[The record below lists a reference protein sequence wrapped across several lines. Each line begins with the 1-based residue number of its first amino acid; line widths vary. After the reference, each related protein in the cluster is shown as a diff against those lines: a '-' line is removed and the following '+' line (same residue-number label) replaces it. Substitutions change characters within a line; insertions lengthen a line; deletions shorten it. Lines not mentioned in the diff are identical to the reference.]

1 MAYNFLKNS
10 FLHIWPSLFII
21 SVTLISVRIAYNL
34 KNHDR
39 TKFHEDFWHLISI
52 IYMIMLYELVTR
64 ADVNYISG
72 VNIVPFTEILRYSF
86 HSKLFYF
93 NVLGNIALFI
103 PFGYIIASYIKPKKV
118 WTNFF
123 VGIIV
128 SLTIELVQLKIG
140 RSFDIDDI
148 ILNTLGCVIG
158 FLIYIAVNAISN
170 HLPRFLKSDWLK
182 NLICIIITI
191 CVCLYILNVMGIS
204 VL

>member
-1 MAYNFLKNS
+1 MAYDFIKNS

-21 SVTLISVRIAYNL
+21 SITLISIRIAYAKKSHN
-34 KNHDR
+34 KV
-39 TKFHEDFWHLISI
+39 KFHEDFWHLVSI

-64 ADVNYISG
+64 ADINYISG
-72 VNIVPFTEILRYSF
+72 VNYVPFTEIMRYSI
-86 HSKLFYF
+86 HNNLFYF
-93 NVLGNIALFI
+93 NVIGNIALFI
-103 PFGYIIASYIKPKKV
+103 PFGFIIARYIKPKKV

-123 VGIIV
+123 IGIIV

-158 FLIYIAVNAISN
+158 FLIYIAFNAISN
-170 HLPRFLKSDWLK
+170 HLPKFCKSDWFK
-182 NLICIIITI
+182 NLLCIIIAS
-191 CVCLYILNVMGIS
+191 CVLISVLHIMGIS